1 MEITKEL
8 LLLIIQISIAGIIL
22 MLFLMLKNYLN
33 KKNISTKKIE
43 GKINARNFFA
53 NARNFFA
60 NVWTIMEGIYSDI
73 QNFIDNILNRFPKG
87 NDDES
92 VSFLT
97 AVAYGLYTIVGWFLT
112 IIFLV
117 VLGIGGAYLT
127 MYMWYQPFTG
137 ELVSP
142 FTQLSRLLIGL
153 LGALITLV
161 CIISLL
167 SISLAVAYKW
177 LVDIRIRGN
186 KPLVDT
192 NKTLIRILHEK
203 FSEDE
208 KDLIKDSSDKKEKK
222 KTSKEK

>member
-43 GKINARNFFA
+43 GKINARNFFT

-60 NVWTIMEGIYSDI
+60 NVWTIMKGIYSDI

-127 MYMWYQPFTG
+127 MYIWNQPFG
-137 ELVSP
+137 ESANP

>member
-1 MEITKEL
+1 MEITREL

-22 MLFLMLKNYLN
+22 MLLLMLKNYLN
-33 KKNISTKKIE
+33 KKNISTKKIGE
-43 GKINARNFFA
+43 KINARKI
-53 NARNFFA
+53 NARTFFA
-60 NVWTIMEGIYSDI
+60 NVWMIMKGIYSDI

-127 MYMWYQPFTG
+127 MYMWNQPFTV
-137 ELVSP
+137 ESANP

>member
-1 MEITKEL
+1 MEITREL

-22 MLFLMLKNYLN
+22 MLLLMLKNYLN
-33 KKNISTKKIE
+33 KKNISTKKIGE
-43 GKINARNFFA
+43 KINARKI
-53 NARNFFA
+53 NARTFFA
-60 NVWTIMEGIYSDI
+60 NVWMIMKGIYSDI

-127 MYMWYQPFTG
+127 MYIWNQPFG
-137 ELVSP
+137 ESANP

-222 KTSKEK
+222 KTSKKK

>member
-43 GKINARNFFA
+43 GKINARNFFT

-60 NVWTIMEGIYSDI
+60 NVWTIMKGIYSDI

-117 VLGIGGAYLT
+117 GLGTGGAYLA
-127 MYMWYQPFTG
+127 MNRWAQPAYG
-137 ELVSP
+137 DI
-142 FTQLSRLLIGL
+142 TQLLNLLIGL

>member
-33 KKNISTKKIE
+33 KKNISTKKIGE
-43 GKINARNFFA
+43 KINARKI
-53 NARNFFA
+53 NARTFFA
-60 NVWTIMEGIYSDI
+60 NVWTIMKGIYSDI

-117 VLGIGGAYLT
+117 GLGTGGAYLA
-127 MYMWYQPFTG
+127 MNRWAQPAYRDI
-137 ELVSP
+137 
-142 FTQLSRLLIGL
+142 TQLLNLLIGL